1 MIEALEVALLFRNMI
16 LYLALKNITAR
27 KSSLVIVAFI
37 SFAIMLL
44 FATNAVFDSTERGI
58 EEAFTASFCGDVVI
72 RPVSDVPLSL
82 FGDETPVTGEL
93 SDIPC
98 VIPFDKIV
106 QITSDNTQIECSTA
120 QVTGN
125 ALMEFNGVRLPVPLF
140 GVEAEE
146 YTAMMS
152 AIHILEGNPFP
163 KGERGLMLSKNYAKQ
178 LGAKLGDTVQF
189 SVADGI
195 SFRIRAVK
203 VYAIYEYAVENATLD
218 KIVLIDAITLRALMD
233 MSDTVRSKEESGEE
247 FSDNLDDLFLEAE
260 DTEIMSADVVEIEDI
275 IAQSAIS
282 NAEESENAESMSWN
296 FIILRLKDKDKVSR
310 VIKELNRAF
319 KKLDYPAQ
327 AVDWRKSAGST
338 ALYLYWMRLI
348 LNVGILIVLFAGFI
362 VINNTLVI
370 NVLDRIREIG
380 TMRAIGAARR
390 FVSAMCMAE
399 TLLLA
404 LVAGVLGSAFGA
416 LLSIFINQAHIK
428 LTNDFL
434 IQLFGSSY
442 IVTTMTFSNVLRSFM
457 ISLVIGLVSWI
468 YPVITAL
475 KASPVE
481 AMQGGK

>member
-1 MIEALEVALLFRNMI
+1 MIF
-16 LYLALKNITAR
+16 YLALKNITAR
-27 KSSLVIVAFI
+27 KSSVVIVAFI

-44 FATNAVFDSTERGI
+44 AATNAVFDSTERGI

-98 VIPFDKIV
+98 VIPFDKIL
-106 QITSDNTQIECSTA
+106 QITSDNTKIASSTA

-125 ALMEFNGVRLPVPLF
+125 ALIELNGVRLPVPLF
-140 GVEAEE
+140 GVEAEKYCE
-146 YTAMMS
+146 MMT
-152 AIHILEGNPFP
+152 AIHITDGEPFP
-163 KGERGLMLSKNYAKQ
+163 KGERGLMLSKSYAKQ
-178 LGAKLGDTVQF
+178 LGAKVGDTVQF

-203 VYAIYEYAVENATLD
+203 VFAIYEYAVDNATLD
-218 KIVLIDAITLRALMD
+218 KIVLIDAITLRSLMD
-233 MSDTVRSKEESGEE
+233 MSDMVRTEEEDSGED
-247 FSDNLDDLFLEAE
+247 FTDDIDSLFAEAE
-260 DTEIMSADVVEIEDI
+260 DTDITGEDVVAIEDI
-275 IAQSAIS
+275 IAQSAS
-282 NAEESENAESMSWN
+282 KSAEESNAAESMSWN
-296 FIILRLKDKDKVSR
+296 FIILRLKDAEKTAR
-310 VIKELNRAF
+310 VIKELNRTF
-319 KKLDYPAQ
+319 KKLDYPAE
-327 AVDWRKSAGST
+327 AVNWRKSAGST
-338 ALYLYWMRLI
+338 AMYLYWMRLI
-348 LNVGILIVLFAGFI
+348 LNVGILIVLFSGFI

-404 LVAGVLGSAFGA
+404 LSAGVIGTILGA
-416 LLSIFINQAHIK
+416 LLSFGINNAHIK
-428 LTNDFL
+428 LTNSFL
-434 IQLFGSSY
+434 VQLFGGNY
-442 IVTTMTFSNVLRSFM
+442 IVTTMTFSNVLHSFM
-457 ISLVIGLVSWI
+457 TAAILGLVAWI

>member
-1 MIEALEVALLFRNMI
+1 
-16 LYLALKNITAR
+16 
-27 KSSLVIVAFI
+27 
-37 SFAIMLL
+37 
-44 FATNAVFDSTERGI
+44 
-58 EEAFTASFCGDVVI
+58 
-72 RPVSDVPLSL
+72 
-82 FGDETPVTGEL
+82 
-93 SDIPC
+93 
-98 VIPFDKIV
+98 
-106 QITSDNTQIECSTA
+106 
-120 QVTGN
+120 
-125 ALMEFNGVRLPVPLF
+125 
-140 GVEAEE
+140 
-146 YTAMMS
+146 
-152 AIHILEGNPFP
+152 
-163 KGERGLMLSKNYAKQ
+163 MLSKNYAKQ

-260 DTEIMSADVVEIEDI
+260 DTEIMGADVVEIEDI

-282 NAEESENAESMSWN
+282 DAEESENAESMSWN
-296 FIILRLKDKDKVSR
+296 FIILRLKDKEKTAR

-404 LVAGVLGSAFGA
+404 LVAGVLGSALGA
-416 LLSIFINQAHIK
+416 LLSICINQAHIK
-428 LTNDFL
+428 LTNGFL
-434 IQLFGSSY
+434 ILLFGSSY
-442 IVTTMTFSNVLRSFM
+442 IVTTMTFSNLLRSFM
-457 ISLVIGLVSWI
+457 ISLVIGLFSWI

>member
-1 MIEALEVALLFRNMI
+1 MI

-152 AIHILEGNPFP
+152 AIHILEGTPFP

-260 DTEIMSADVVEIEDI
+260 DTEIMGADVVEIEDI

-282 NAEESENAESMSWN
+282 DAEESENAESMSWN
-296 FIILRLKDKDKVSR
+296 FIILRLKDKEKTAS

-416 LLSIFINQAHIK
+416 LLSICINQAHIK

-457 ISLVIGLVSWI
+457 ISLVIGLFSWI